1 MATVRRF
8 YTSKGCKEQVGY
20 MGYDSQ
26 GNWGWIGMSQFRPC
40 GTSGRGGTDADGET
54 PTIGIASKG
63 NNPNMERVAYKK
75 KPTNETAVIGIGDG
89 KEPFSIVDPEKEV
102 YYSEPTLEPT
112 FFEKYGLWVVVIGGG
127 LIAYFMFKK

>member
-20 MGYDSQ
+20 MGYDNQ

-40 GTSGRGGTDADGET
+40 STDANYGK
-54 PTIGIASKG
+54 PTISITNKG

-75 KPTNETAVIGIGDG
+75 MINNNPVMVGTGG
-89 KEPFSIVDPEKEV
+89 KEPFTPFDPDKEEEV
-102 YYSEPTLEPT
+102 YYTETTVEPT
-112 FFEKYGLWVVVIGGG
+112 FFKKYGLWVVVIGGG
-127 LIAYFMFKK
+127 LIAYFMFRKRK